1 MCIVHKNIV
10 LFLCICVISFIFVQ
24 IISNYHVQFV
34 LFCDTSLAICDILL
48 AEKDLYRE
56 GYHMQSYMT
65 PYADQNITQEV
76 ANRRLPLDKVVVG
89 WYSNREVHQS
99 VTHSHPYHEYIYM
112 VSGKALYHV
121 DGSRYDLHPGELML
135 IPPGT
140 VHTGFYDTY
149 DRLII
154 QIDDAFWQD
163 TLHLTNLPQ
172 ESAAIPDQL
181 MIFHEGP
188 VHKWGIRGLLEHAAV
203 AAGIGDDHE
212 KELMYRSIL
221 TGLTLTIHQIIREDG
236 VGRPES
242 TNSLVALVTTYLQQ
256 HFREPDLNV
265 SRLAKYAYV
274 SREHLSRVFKEYTMQ
289 SVYSYLTELRMQ
301 SCRRDIADGKRIL
314 DACLEN
320 GFPNYSSFL
329 KTFHKMYGVTPQ
341 EYRAQL
347 RSAMKQ

>member
-1 MCIVHKNIV
+1 
-10 LFLCICVISFIFVQ
+10 
-24 IISNYHVQFV
+24 
-34 LFCDTSLAICDILL
+34 
-48 AEKDLYRE
+48 
-56 GYHMQSYMT
+56 MQNYMT

-89 WYSNREVHQS
+89 WYSNRQVHQS

-121 DGSRYDLHPGELML
+121 DGSRYELHPGELML
-135 IPPGT
+135 FPPGT

-154 QIDDAFWQD
+154 QMDDPFWHEALRSMHPPIPGD
-163 TLHLTNLPQ
+163 
-172 ESAAIPDQL
+172 AIPDKL
-181 MIFHEGP
+181 MIFHEEP
-188 VHKWGIRGLLEHAAV
+188 VTKWGVRSLIERAAV
-203 AAGIGDDHE
+203 AAGIQNEYE

-221 TGLTLTIHQIIREDG
+221 VELTLVIRQMIVEDG
-236 VGRPES
+236 VGRPS
-242 TNSLVALVTTYLQQ
+242 DTSPLVALITTYLQQ
-256 HFREPDLNV
+256 HFREPDLTV
-265 SRLAKYAYV
+265 SSLAKYAYV
-274 SREHLSRVFKEYTMQ
+274 SREHLSRVFKEYTTQ
-289 SVYSYLTELRMQ
+289 SVYGYLTELRMQ

-320 GFPNYSSFL
+320 GFPDYSSFL

-341 EYRAQL
+341 EYRTQL

>member
-1 MCIVHKNIV
+1 
-10 LFLCICVISFIFVQ
+10 
-24 IISNYHVQFV
+24 
-34 LFCDTSLAICDILL
+34 
-48 AEKDLYRE
+48 
-56 GYHMQSYMT
+56 MQTYMT

-89 WYSNREVHQS
+89 WYSNRQVHQS
-99 VTHSHPYHEYIYM
+99 VTHSHPYHEYIFM

-121 DGSRYDLHPGELML
+121 DGSRYELHPGELML

-154 QIDDAFWQD
+154 QMDAPFWQE
-163 TLHLTNLPQ
+163 TLRTMHIPMTG
-172 ESAAIPDQL
+172 ETIPDKL
-181 MIFHEGP
+181 MIFHEGS
-188 VHKWGIRGLLEHAAV
+188 VHKWGVRSLIERAAV
-203 AAGIGDDHE
+203 VAGIQNEDD
-212 KELMYRSIL
+212 KELMYRSLLVELSLI
-221 TGLTLTIHQIIREDG
+221 IRQIIAEDG
-236 VGRPES
+236 VERPS
-242 TNSLVALVTTYLQQ
+242 ATSPLVALITTYLQQ
-256 HFREPDLNV
+256 HFREPDLTV
-265 SRLAKYAYV
+265 SSLARYAYV

-289 SVYSYLTELRMQ
+289 SVYGYLTELRMQ

-347 RSAMKQ
+347 RSAMRQ

>member
-1 MCIVHKNIV
+1 
-10 LFLCICVISFIFVQ
+10 
-24 IISNYHVQFV
+24 
-34 LFCDTSLAICDILL
+34 
-48 AEKDLYRE
+48 
-56 GYHMQSYMT
+56 MQTYMT

-76 ANRRLPLDKVVVG
+76 ANLRLPLDKVVVG
-89 WYSNREVHQS
+89 WYSNRQVHQS
-99 VTHSHPYHEYIYM
+99 VTHSHPYHEYIFM

-121 DGSRYDLHPGELML
+121 DGSRYELHPGELML

-154 QIDDAFWQD
+154 QMDDAFWRE
-163 TLHLTNLPQ
+163 TLQAVPSPGTEMTLP
-172 ESAAIPDQL
+172 DKM

-188 VHKWGIRGLLEHAAV
+188 VHKWGVRSLIKRAAV
-203 AAGIGDDHE
+203 AAGIQNDYE

-221 TGLTLTIHQIIREDG
+221 LELTLIIRQIIVEDG
-236 VGRPES
+236 MGRPS
-242 TNSLVALVTTYLQQ
+242 ATSPLVALVTTYLQQ
-256 HFREPDLNV
+256 HYREPDLTV
-265 SRLAKYAYV
+265 SSLAKYAYV
-274 SREHLSRVFKEYTMQ
+274 SREHLSRVFKDYTMQ

-347 RSAMKQ
+347 RNAMN

>member
-1 MCIVHKNIV
+1 
-10 LFLCICVISFIFVQ
+10 
-24 IISNYHVQFV
+24 
-34 LFCDTSLAICDILL
+34 
-48 AEKDLYRE
+48 
-56 GYHMQSYMT
+56 MQTYMT

-76 ANRRLPLDKVVVG
+76 ANSRLPLDKVVVG
-89 WYSNREVHQS
+89 WYSNRQVHQS
-99 VTHSHPYHEYIYM
+99 VTHSHPYHEYIFM

-121 DGSRYDLHPGELML
+121 DGSRYELHPGELML

-154 QIDDAFWQD
+154 QMDDAFWRE
-163 TLHLTNLPQ
+163 TLRAVHTS
-172 ESAAIPDQL
+172 SAGTDIPDKL

-188 VHKWGIRGLLEHAAV
+188 VHKWGVRSLIERAAV
-203 AAGIGDDHE
+203 AAGIQNEYD

-221 TGLTLTIHQIIREDG
+221 VELTLIIRQIIVEDG
-236 VGRPES
+236 VGRPS
-242 TNSLVALVTTYLQQ
+242 ATSPLVALITTYLQQ
-256 HFREPDLNV
+256 HYREPDLTV
-265 SRLAKYAYV
+265 SDLAKYAYV

-289 SVYSYLTELRMQ
+289 SVYGYLTELRMQ

>member
-1 MCIVHKNIV
+1 
-10 LFLCICVISFIFVQ
+10 
-24 IISNYHVQFV
+24 
-34 LFCDTSLAICDILL
+34 
-48 AEKDLYRE
+48 
-56 GYHMQSYMT
+56 MQTYMT

-76 ANRRLPLDKVVVG
+76 ANSRLPLDKVVVG
-89 WYSNREVHQS
+89 WYSNRQVHQS
-99 VTHSHPYHEYIYM
+99 VTHSHPYHEYIFM

-121 DGSRYDLHPGELML
+121 DGSRYELHPGELML

-154 QIDDAFWQD
+154 QMDDAFWRE
-163 TLHLTNLPQ
+163 TLHAVHTP
-172 ESAAIPDQL
+172 SAGTDIPDKL

-188 VHKWGIRGLLEHAAV
+188 VHKWGVRSLIERAAV
-203 AAGIGDDHE
+203 AAGIQNEYD

-221 TGLTLTIHQIIREDG
+221 VELTLIIRQIIVEDG
-236 VGRPES
+236 VGRPS
-242 TNSLVALVTTYLQQ
+242 ATSPLVALITTYLQQ
-256 HFREPDLNV
+256 HYREPDLTV
-265 SRLAKYAYV
+265 SDLAKYAYV

-289 SVYSYLTELRMQ
+289 SVYGYLTELRMQ

>member
-1 MCIVHKNIV
+1 MK
-10 LFLCICVISFIFVQ
+10 
-24 IISNYHVQFV
+24 
-34 LFCDTSLAICDILL
+34 
-48 AEKDLYRE
+48 R
-56 GYHMQSYMT
+56 YMT
-65 PYADQNITQEV
+65 PYADQNITQEL

-89 WYSNREVHQS
+89 WYSNRQVHQS

-112 VSGKALYHV
+112 EGGKALYHV
-121 DGSRYDLHPGELML
+121 DGSRYELHPGELML

-154 QIDDAFWQD
+154 QMDDPFWHETLRSMHSPMAGD
-163 TLHLTNLPQ
+163 T
-172 ESAAIPDQL
+172 IPDKL
-181 MIFHEGP
+181 MIFHETP
-188 VHKWGIRGLLEHAAV
+188 VTKWGVRSLIERAAV
-203 AAGIGDDHE
+203 AAGIQNEYE

-221 TGLTLTIHQIIREDG
+221 VELTLVIRQMIVEDG
-236 VGRPES
+236 VGRPS
-242 TNSLVALVTTYLQQ
+242 DTSPLVALVTTYLQQ
-256 HFREPDLNV
+256 HFREPDLTV
-265 SRLAKYAYV
+265 SALAKYAYV
-274 SREHLSRVFKEYTMQ
+274 SREHLSRVFKEYTTQ
-289 SVYSYLTELRMQ
+289 SVYGYLTELRMQ

-320 GFPNYSSFL
+320 GFPDYSSFL

>member
-1 MCIVHKNIV
+1 
-10 LFLCICVISFIFVQ
+10 
-24 IISNYHVQFV
+24 
-34 LFCDTSLAICDILL
+34 
-48 AEKDLYRE
+48 
-56 GYHMQSYMT
+56 MQTYMT

-76 ANRRLPLDKVVVG
+76 ANSRLPLDKVVVG
-89 WYSNREVHQS
+89 WYSNRQVHQS
-99 VTHSHPYHEYIYM
+99 VTHSHPYHEYIFM

-121 DGSRYDLHPGELML
+121 DGSRYELHPGELML

-154 QIDDAFWQD
+154 QMDDAFWRE
-163 TLHLTNLPQ
+163 TLRAVHTS
-172 ESAAIPDQL
+172 SAGTDIPDKL

-188 VHKWGIRGLLEHAAV
+188 VHKWGVRSLIERAAV
-203 AAGIGDDHE
+203 AAGIQNEYD

-221 TGLTLTIHQIIREDG
+221 VELTLIIRQIIVADG
-236 VGRPES
+236 VGRPS
-242 TNSLVALVTTYLQQ
+242 ATSPLVALITTYLQQ
-256 HFREPDLNV
+256 HYREPDLTV
-265 SRLAKYAYV
+265 SDLAKYAYV

-289 SVYSYLTELRMQ
+289 SVYGYLTELRMQ

>member
-1 MCIVHKNIV
+1 MLVGRSA
-10 LFLCICVISFIFVQ
+10 L
-24 IISNYHVQFV
+24 
-34 LFCDTSLAICDILL
+34 
-48 AEKDLYRE
+48 
-56 GYHMQSYMT
+56 MQTYMT

-76 ANRRLPLDKVVVG
+76 ANSRLPLDKVVVG
-89 WYSNREVHQS
+89 WYSNRQVHQS
-99 VTHSHPYHEYIYM
+99 VTHSHPYHEYIFM

-121 DGSRYDLHPGELML
+121 DGSRYELHPGELML

-154 QIDDAFWQD
+154 QMDDAFWRE
-163 TLHLTNLPQ
+163 TLRAVHTP
-172 ESAAIPDQL
+172 SAGTDIPDKL

-188 VHKWGIRGLLEHAAV
+188 VHKWGVRSLIERAAV
-203 AAGIGDDHE
+203 AAGIQNEYD

-221 TGLTLTIHQIIREDG
+221 VELTLIIRQIIVEDG
-236 VGRPES
+236 VGRPS
-242 TNSLVALVTTYLQQ
+242 ATSPLVALITTYLQQ
-256 HFREPDLNV
+256 HYREPDLTV
-265 SRLAKYAYV
+265 SDLAKYAYV

-289 SVYSYLTELRMQ
+289 SVYGYLTELRMQ